1 MLHRII
7 SRQRCKLV
15 CRGPFVFKL
24 FSCFHSL
31 STFIRTFSMMKGKN
45 WRRRNLQYPNPSR
58 SLWLL
63 KRKMQNVI
71 QHFSFALSILWTD
84 KRMHLLMKFPSFKW
98 DVDFVISSN
107 IWFLYLVFINCRS
120 WKLLSV
126 NSFFHFRSRISLR
139 GESTVCCCSSIF
151 LFTTSICIVGIHLK
165 YTQQYEQQHNSF
177 GNNWTEVGASRFLQS
192 RFRLKQYWHS
202 SIRQLVNRNL

>member
-1 MLHRII
+1 MLHTII
-7 SRQRCKLV
+7 PRQRCKFV

-107 IWFLYLVFINCRS
+107 IWFLYLLLTIVKVGNCYPLILFSIFVLELVWEEKVQFAVALRSFYSQHLFVLLVFIWSIHNNTNNSIIVLEITELKLELAVFCRVDFDWS
-120 WKLLSV
+120 
-126 NSFFHFRSRISLR
+126 NI
-139 GESTVCCCSSIF
+139 
-151 LFTTSICIVGIHLK
+151 GIRR
-165 YTQQYEQQHNSF
+165 F
-177 GNNWTEVGASRFLQS
+177 DNW
-192 RFRLKQYWHS
+192 
-202 SIRQLVNRNL
+202 

>member
-1 MLHRII
+1 MLHTII

-84 KRMHLLMKFPSFKW
+84 KRMHLLMKFSSFKW

-107 IWFLYLVFINCRS
+107 IWFLYLLLTIVKVGNCYPLILFSIFVLELVWKEKVQFAVALRSFYSQHLFVLLVFIWSIHNNTNNSIIVLEITELKLELAVFCRVDFDWS
-120 WKLLSV
+120 
-126 NSFFHFRSRISLR
+126 NI
-139 GESTVCCCSSIF
+139 
-151 LFTTSICIVGIHLK
+151 GIRR
-165 YTQQYEQQHNSF
+165 F
-177 GNNWTEVGASRFLQS
+177 DNW
-192 RFRLKQYWHS
+192 
-202 SIRQLVNRNL
+202 